1 VSRIETF
8 PITSL
13 ISLMFMKP
21 DLKQELKEEI
31 QKVKNTKGLTRF
43 QREYFLWDLKND
55 YDTETKKKTSK
66 NYK

>member
-1 VSRIETF
+1 
-8 PITSL
+8 
-13 ISLMFMKP
+13 MFMIP
-21 DLKQELKEEI
+21 NLKQELKEEI